1 MIILLK
7 DTRNII
13 FISNSKGSIKIGAK
27 FVTIR
32 KDKISQE
39 SVYYC
44 LCFHIY
50 CNKFNA
56 KSYYDSRGRKEVV
69 ICKNRKCSVALD
81 GNLNV
86 YLSSYSTNL

>member
-7 DTRNII
+7 DTTNII

-27 FVTIR
+27 FATIR

-50 CNKFNA
+50 CKILMQNLIMIP
-56 KSYYDSRGRKEVV
+56 E
-69 ICKNRKCSVALD
+69 D
-81 GNLNV
+81 GKK
-86 YLSSYSTNL
+86 